1 MLEVIP
7 SHCIVD
13 NDGCRRNVE
22 SALRRNL
29 PACGWGPKRAGQL
42 AIVGSGPSVRDHLEE
57 LRAWP
62 GEVWATNG
70 AYRYLLDN
78 GIVPHVFVGLDPV
91 PGLKEY
97 VEGRHDN
104 TAFLMSSVCDPCVF
118 DELESADVYV
128 WHSKQGDFPYPDG
141 AQVVGGGTTC
151 LTRMPYL
158 AHMLGWRDMTMFG
171 ADSSFTD
178 RDYCYDFAFAENT
191 QQPKFPV
198 EVDGKVFVS
207 ELALLKQVSVLGV
220 MQTLFKGNLRFKCG
234 GLLDAFL
241 KSPIRNPGDFE
252 SDQA

>member
-7 SHCIVD
+7 SHCVVD
-13 NDGCRRNVE
+13 NEGCRRNVE

-42 AIVGSGPSVRDHLEE
+42 AIVGSGPSVLEYLE
-57 LRAWP
+57 YLRSWS
-62 GEVWATNG
+62 GEIWATNG
-70 AYRYLLDN
+70 AYKFLLDN

-97 VEGRHDN
+97 VEQRDKQ
-104 TAFLMSSVCDPCVF
+104 TTFLMSSVCDPCVF
-118 DELESADVYV
+118 DELANADVFL
-128 WHSKQGDFPYPDG
+128 WHSKQGDFAYPGG

-171 ADSSFTD
+171 ADSSFTE
-178 RDYCYDFAFAENT
+178 RDYCYDNRFGEDTKN
-191 QQPKFPV
+191 PKLSV
-198 EVDGKVFVS
+198 AVNGQSFVS
-207 ELALLKQVSVLGV
+207 ELSLIKQVSVLGV
-220 MQTLFKGNLRFKCG
+220 MQTLFEGKLKFKCG

-241 KSPIRNPGDFE
+241 KSPIHDPRDF
-252 SDQA
+252 DPA